1 MEKLTELLREILP
14 PRWGRD
20 CVVDSSTVV
29 TRSVLWDRV
38 HIGAGA
44 TIHECVV
51 ADDVA
56 IPAGASYTRCA
67 IANGDAGLVVETLR

>member
-1 MEKLTELLREILP
+1 MDLAARGGRTDR

-20 CVVDSSTVV
+20 CVVDSSATV

-51 ADDVA
+51 ADDVH
-56 IPAGASYTRCA
+56 IPAGANYSRCA
-67 IANGDAGLVVETLR
+67 IAKGEAGLVVETLR